1 MANSINS
8 TQLILNL
15 NERLFLNSLEGIT
28 EEQARETISGH
39 NNSVAWIAAH
49 TVWARF
55 NMLFF
60 LGKPVKNPFEGMFE
74 NFKPFNADETYPS
87 LETIKKEW
95 ANATELLK
103 DALRNPSAEHLA
115 AESPIKS
122 PIGDFSNAGTL
133 AFLAQHESY
142 DIGQLGFLKKY
153 YTAEAMQY

>member
-28 EEQARETISGH
+28 EEQAQETISGH